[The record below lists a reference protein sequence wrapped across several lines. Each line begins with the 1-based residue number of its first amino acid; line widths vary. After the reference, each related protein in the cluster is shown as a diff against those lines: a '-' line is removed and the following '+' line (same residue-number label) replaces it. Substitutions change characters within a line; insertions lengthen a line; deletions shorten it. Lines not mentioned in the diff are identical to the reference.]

1 MAKRGDPQS
10 IWEHV
15 TKLLEMVKSTNKSG
29 DKLKNDH
36 PKNMFKIPCKGGHS
50 CCQLK
55 NKGSMKA
62 TCRNNGGVVNKE
74 GLVLNHVVVEDQG
87 VELGTSRAY
96 MVQSWY
102 NEPIFA

>member
-1 MAKRGDPQS
+1 M
-10 IWEHV
+10 
-15 TKLLEMVKSTNKSG
+15 N
-29 DKLKNDH
+29 
-36 PKNMFKIPCKGGHS
+36 
-50 CCQLK
+50 
-55 NKGSMKA
+55 A